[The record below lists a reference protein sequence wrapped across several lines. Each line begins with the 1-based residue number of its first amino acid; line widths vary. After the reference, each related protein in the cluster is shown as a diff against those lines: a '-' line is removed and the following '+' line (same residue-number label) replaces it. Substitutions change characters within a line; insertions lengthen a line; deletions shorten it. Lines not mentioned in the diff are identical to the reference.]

1 MGGRFG
7 KYGDTKRRT
16 NLRRSE
22 RLKQKISMKDITTRR
37 KRRPLGKHHATL
49 SKPSLKDPK
58 HSELPKKPQGLYQL
72 DAYREQAG
80 VFRDR
85 HHAGALLADMLWP
98 FRQNFQMILGIPAGG
113 VPVGVVVAER
123 LHIPFDVAVVSKIT
137 LPWNSEAGYGAVAFD
152 GTIRLNKSLAAR
164 IRLSEREIR
173 TGIDDTAAKVRR
185 RVNILQKTPFSKAF
199 FKKAIVLVDDGLAS
213 GFTLLVAVEALKNV
227 GADHIVVAVPTAH
240 NESLDAVLAAADA
253 VFCPNIRSGQRYAV
267 ADAYENWTDVKE
279 SEVNNILAGSANYS
293 QPKTFHHK

>member
-1 MGGRFG
+1 MIILKRGNIMGGRFG

-16 NLRRSE
+16 NLRRSD

-164 IRLSEREIR
+164 IGLSEREIR
-173 TGIDDTAAKVRR
+173 TGIDGMVSIVFGNGSVVTLKQETAFQIISIIPTIFKLYNSLVR
-185 RVNILQKTPFSKAF
+185 
-199 FKKAIVLVDDGLAS
+199 
-213 GFTLLVAVEALKNV
+213 
-227 GADHIVVAVPTAH
+227 
-240 NESLDAVLAAADA
+240 
-253 VFCPNIRSGQRYAV
+253 
-267 ADAYENWTDVKE
+267 
-279 SEVNNILAGSANYS
+279 
-293 QPKTFHHK
+293 